1 MILDETALQS
11 LLENAVR
18 KVLREELRPL
28 PAIVGEYVSVGEAA
42 RRIDVTPATIREWI
56 GQGRL
61 GRYNAGRELR
71 VRVIELDVI
80 LTTPTDSRAHS
91 PEEEARL
98 FLERRGARGSSRR

>member
-11 LLENAVR
+11 LIADVLR
-18 KVLREELRPL
+18 RVLREEGRAVASAP
-28 PAIVGEYVSVGEAA
+28 ERYVSVGEAA
-42 RRIDVTPATIREWI
+42 RRIDVAPATVREWI

-71 VRVIELDVI
+71 VKVSELDAI
-80 LTTPTDSRAHS
+80 LTTPLDAPDRS

-98 FLERRGARGSSRR
+98 FLERRGARHSSRR